1 MLSTYR
7 PLFDIP
13 GAWRFLA
20 AGALSRVGGAMF
32 GVAII
37 IMIATRRDSYG
48 LAGAVSAGG
57 IVVLAV
63 AGPLIGRLVDKY
75 GQRRASLP
83 FILGTFGAGLVTVV
97 LSFVGAPAWT
107 LFVGY
112 AVSAFLPEM
121 GPMSRARWAWLLRDE
136 PDALHAAMSLEQ
148 VVEEGT
154 FVLGPVIAVTAATML
169 FPEAGLLLA
178 YITFTAGAVAFLLQA
193 RSEPPVVPH
202 DDRPAGLAITRPG
215 VAAVAAAGFM
225 VGAVFGGN
233 EVVSVAVADEAGRTQ
248 MSSIILGAFAL
259 GSGLSALYFG
269 TRKFTGSLARRFV
282 WCALAMCVLELPVLF
297 IHDLWGIAAMMFI
310 AGSAT
315 APTLITALTLVQ
327 QLVPRA
333 LITEGMAV
341 VITGLLVGL
350 ASATALSGILVD
362 SWGAHATY
370 ALPVGAAF
378 LAALIAAASGRQVGR
393 AARAPERLPSRV
405 SPPEPSQ

>member
-7 PLFDIP
+7 PLFAIP

-37 IMIATRRDSYG
+37 VMIATRRDSYG

-63 AGPLIGRLVDKY
+63 AGPVIGRLVDKH
-75 GQRRASLP
+75 GQRRASMP
-83 FILGTFGAGLVTVV
+83 FILLTFVAGLVTVV
-97 LSFVGAPAWT
+97 LSAVGAPAWT

-148 VVEEGT
+148 VVEEGA
-154 FVLGPVIAVTAATML
+154 FVLGPVLGVLAATVL

-178 YITFTAGAVAFLLQA
+178 SVVFTAGSVLFLSQR

-202 DDRPAGLAITRPG
+202 DERPHGLAIARPG
-215 VAAVAAAGFM
+215 VAAVAAAMFM

-233 EVVSVAVADEAGRTQ
+233 EVVAVAVADEAGRTG
-248 MSSIILGAFAL
+248 MSSVILGAFAL
-259 GSGLSALYFG
+259 GSAISAVVFG
-269 TRKFTGSLARRFV
+269 TRRFSGSIARRFV
-282 WCALAMCVLELPVLF
+282 WCALAMFVLEVPVLLVA
-297 IHDLWGIAAMMFI
+297 DLWGLAALMFV

-315 APTLITALTLVQ
+315 APTLITGMTLVQ
-327 QLVPRA
+327 HLVPRA
-333 LITEGMAV
+333 FLTEGMAV

-350 ASATALSGILVD
+350 ASGTALSGLLVD
-362 SWGAHATY
+362 AWGAHETF
-370 ALPVGAAF
+370 ALPVGAAL
-378 LAALIAAASGRQVGR
+378 LAALIAAGWGRRIARGVRTASV
-393 AARAPERLPSRV
+393 PST
-405 SPPEPSQ
+405 